1 MADNVSPFETQTH
14 FLNEVSAFVLWKM
27 ILYFADV
34 KKDTHIRLDS
44 QKKYVIKKDHKK
56 SEKNMSSLI
65 PLSALFANL
74 AWYAS
79 LVPSASGCRH
89 LMLSSSWHDIFFKVL
104 RNSSFEMAPVLE
116 KELCLSMY
124 KNYTSSSFYS
134 IFSLRTAS
142 CHCQQS
148 LISL

>member
-1 MADNVSPFETQTH
+1 MADNLSTFEPH
-14 FLNEVSAFVLWKM
+14 FLNEVWICFCPLKNDFIFRWR
-27 ILYFADV
+27 
-34 KKDTHIRLDS
+34 KKGYTYQTRLSKDS

-116 KELCLSMY
+116 KELYPLD
-124 KNYTSSSFYS
+124 NF
-134 IFSLRTAS
+134 
-142 CHCQQS
+142 
-148 LISL
+148 